1 MSPIVKYKL
10 SDIVSQLKNS
20 YKPEKIVLFGSAA
33 AGITTKDSDFDLFL
47 IKDTEDKLADRLQKV
62 WHSIKSWEIPLDFVI
77 YTPKEVQKAK
87 KDGSVFLK
95 EIEEKGVTL
104 YDASQR

>member
-1 MSPIVKYKL
+1 MSPIVKNQL
-10 SDIVSQLKNS
+10 LDIVDQLKNS

-33 AGITTKDSDFDLFL
+33 NGNTTKDSDFDLFL
-47 IKDTEDKLADRLQKV
+47 IKDTKDKLAERLQKV

-77 YTPKEVQKAK
+77 YTPNEVQKAK

-104 YDASQR
+104 YDSAA